1 MLHPVGGA
9 MGITYVHLRL
19 VKVAPNVLR
28 VTRKYAKVWPTCM
41 MTSCTRAGV
50 KVRQLAI
57 ENVWGIP
64 NAC

>member
-1 MLHPVGGA
+1 MQRERKEAPLRGVGPIEVEFKGSSEFHA
-9 MGITYVHLRL
+9 NL
-19 VKVAPNVLR
+19 
-28 VTRKYAKVWPTCM
+28 PTCM
-41 MTSCTRAGV
+41 MTSRTRAGV